1 MDACSLGFHKTE
13 KMSVVKRCFNVQVG
27 RYPRAYGYYGS
38 PDAASSQCLISC
50 PLSPVLLQGAQG
62 HLILRTLHPG

>member
-1 MDACSLGFHKTE
+1 MLVVWVFTRLRRCQLLRGVLMFK
-13 KMSVVKRCFNVQVG
+13 SVGIQG
-27 RYPRAYGYYGS
+27 AYGYYGS